1 MFVSFLDELNIP
13 LLYISTDYV
22 FDGDNSPYSETDKP
36 TPINEYGKLKL
47 LGEKAVLDTNISE
60 FIFNRLESQNV
71 FNKKSQLTF
80 YILQKT

>member
-1 MFVSFLDELNIP
+1 MFISFLDELNIT

-22 FDGDNSPYSETDKP
+22 FDGDNSPYKETDKP

-60 FIFNRLESQNV
+60 FSFNHLKTQNIFN
-71 FNKKSQLTF
+71 K
-80 YILQKT
+80 